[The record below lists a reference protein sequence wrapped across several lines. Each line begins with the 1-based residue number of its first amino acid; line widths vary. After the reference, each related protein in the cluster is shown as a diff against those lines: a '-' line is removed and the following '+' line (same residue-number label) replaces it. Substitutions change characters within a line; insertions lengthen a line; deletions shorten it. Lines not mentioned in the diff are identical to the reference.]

1 MYKTKVLIAL
11 LFVGSLA
18 FFLSC
23 SSGEKNEA
31 ATSESMES
39 TSDGT
44 YKPAATAE
52 TKDLGIGPVKHVDL
66 GTIDANKAS
75 IGKDLFEAKCTSC
88 HKWQEEKYVGPG
100 LMGVTK
106 RREPEWI
113 MNQMLNPTEMTANDP
128 IAKELLATYLTQMT
142 NQNLTE
148 DQARNIL
155 EYFRQQDAVA
165 N

>member
-1 MYKTKVLIAL
+1 MSMTKLFITL
-11 LFVGSLA
+11 LFIVSFV

-23 SSGEKNEA
+23 SSGDEA
-31 ATSESMES
+31 PATDVTAT
-39 TSDGT
+39 TSDDS
-44 YKPAATAE
+44 YKPAATE
-52 TKDLGIGPVKHVDL
+52 TKDLGVGPVKHVDL
-66 GTIDANKAS
+66 GVIDANKAQ

-100 LMGVTK
+100 LKGVTK

-113 MNQMLNPTEMTANDP
+113 MNQMLNPTEMTASDP

-155 EYFRQQDAVA
+155 EYFRQQDAA
-165 N
+165 SN